1 MTKKIILLA
10 TALFAFVRLNAQ
22 GVYDVSKIPAALKI
36 NAAVVIRNEEMIYE
50 VKDPGNAAMTYKT
63 AVTIL
68 NKNGEDAS
76 NMMEYYNNFSNISSL
91 KAILYDDKGNK
102 LKDYKSSDFKDRSV
116 VSEGTLYQDSRYKYL
131 DFLHTSFPYTI
142 EFSYTVDYKGITNYP
157 TWYPASTWNYAIENS
172 SYTFK
177 IPETMTFKYLKSKG
191 LKTDSVKIKDKI
203 HYKWTCA
210 NVPAM
215 EYEQMSMGLR
225 NVMPWVN
232 LAPNQ
237 FEYDD
242 SKANIET
249 WKNLGSWLF
258 TLSNNGQVLPEATK
272 AKVQSLVKGIKT
284 PKEKVKVL
292 YSYLQSNTRYVG
304 VQLGIGGFK
313 PIAAEKVSAVNY
325 SDCKGLS
332 NYMKA
337 LLQEAGIKS
346 NLVVIGNGMPSLNEN
361 YASMNQANHMI
372 LCVPLEKDTTW
383 LECTSQYT
391 PLGFIGNDN
400 SNRTVLLIT
409 EEGGK
414 LAQTPVYTPQS
425 NYQKRKV
432 KVDLDEEGAANIGIQ
447 TQYGNSQYEDHAGML
462 FIEPTEKRK
471 RIMNSLSIP
480 NMQIDELSYEQ
491 PDKDIAV
498 LNEKINLRCTQLL
511 TKGGDRLFLTLNLLN
526 RQENTITPI
535 EARKTFFGVK
545 YGFNDEDEI
554 TYTIPKGYKVEFIP
568 KDIIIESEFG
578 SYTAKVIAKENTLVY
593 TRTKTMVN
601 RQYPPEKYNDFV
613 AFYKKIYQADKQKG
627 ILAKID

>member
-1 MTKKIILLA
+1 MMKKIMFLA
-10 TALFAFVRLNAQ
+10 MALFAFVKLNAQ
-22 GVYDVSKIPAALKI
+22 GVYDVSKIPAELKI
-36 NAAVVIRNEEMIYE
+36 NAAVVIRNEEMVYE
-50 VKDPGNAAMTYKT
+50 VKDPGNAVMTYKT

-76 NMMEYYNNFSNISSL
+76 NMFEGYDNFSNISSL
-91 KAILYDDKGNK
+91 KATLYDDKGNK
-102 LKDYKSSDFKDRSV
+102 VKDYKSSDFKDKSA
-116 VSEGTLYQDSRYKYL
+116 VSEGTLYQDDRIKYL
-131 DFLHTSFPYTI
+131 NFLHTSFPYTI
-142 EFSYTVDYKGITNYP
+142 EFSYAVDYNGILNYP

-177 IPETMTFKYLKSKG
+177 IPETMSFKYLKSKG

-203 HYKWTCA
+203 HYKWACT
-210 NVPAM
+210 NIPAM
-215 EYEQMSMGLR
+215 EYEQLSVGLR

-237 FEYDD
+237 FEYDN
-242 SKANIET
+242 SKANIEN

-258 TLSNNGQVLPEATK
+258 TLSNGGQTLPETTK
-272 AKVQSLVKGIKT
+272 TKVQALVKDAKT
-284 PKEKVKVL
+284 TKEKIKIL
-292 YSYLQSNTRYVG
+292 YNYLQSNTRYVG

-313 PIAAEKVSAVNY
+313 PITAEKVSAVNY

-346 NLVVIGNGMPSLNEN
+346 NLVVIGNGMPSLNKQ

-372 LCVPLEKDTTW
+372 LCVPIEKDTTW
-383 LECTSQYT
+383 LECTSQRM
-391 PLGFIGNDN
+391 PVGFIGNDN

-414 LAQTPVYTPQS
+414 LAQTPAYAPQN
-425 NYQKRKV
+425 NYQKRKA
-432 KVDLDEEGAANIGIQ
+432 KVDLDEEGSANVEIE
-447 TQYGNSQYEDHAGML
+447 TVYGNSQYEDHAGML

-471 RIMNSLSIP
+471 KIMNSLSIP
-480 NMQIDELSYEQ
+480 NMQIAELKYEQ
-491 PDKDIAV
+491 PNQDAPV
-498 LNEKINLRCTQLL
+498 LNEKINLKCTQLL
-511 TKGGDRLFLTLNLLN
+511 TKGSDKLFLTLNLLN
-526 RQENTITPI
+526 RQEHTITPI
-535 EARKTFFGVK
+535 ESRKTFFGVK

-554 TYTIPKGYKVEFIP
+554 TYTVPKGYKVEFIP

-578 SYTAKVIAKENTLVY
+578 RYTAKVIAKENTLVY

-613 AFYKKIYQADKQKG
+613 AFYKKIYQADKQKS

>member
-1 MTKKIILLA
+1 MMKKIMFLA
-10 TALFAFVRLNAQ
+10 MALFAFVKLNAQ
-22 GVYDVSKIPAALKI
+22 GVYDVSKIPAELKI
-36 NAAVVIRNEEMIYE
+36 NAAVVIRNEEMVYE
-50 VKDPGNAAMTYKT
+50 VKDPGNAVMTYKT

-76 NMMEYYNNFSNISSL
+76 NMFEGYDNFSNISSL
-91 KAILYDDKGNK
+91 KATLYDDKGNK
-102 LKDYKSSDFKDRSV
+102 VKDYKSSDFKDKSA
-116 VSEGTLYQDSRYKYL
+116 VSEGTLYQDDRIKYL
-131 DFLHTSFPYTI
+131 NFLHTSFPYTI
-142 EFSYTVDYKGITNYP
+142 EFSYAVDYNGILNYP

-177 IPETMTFKYLKSKG
+177 IPETMSFKYLKNKG

-203 HYKWTCA
+203 HYKWACT
-210 NVPAM
+210 NIPAM
-215 EYEQMSMGLR
+215 EYEQLSVGLR

-237 FEYDD
+237 FEYDN
-242 SKANIET
+242 SKANIEN

-258 TLSNNGQVLPEATK
+258 TLSNGGQTLPETTK
-272 AKVQSLVKGIKT
+272 TKVQALVKDAKT
-284 PKEKVKVL
+284 TKEKIKIL
-292 YSYLQSNTRYVG
+292 YNYLQSNTRYVG

-313 PIAAEKVSAVNY
+313 PITAEKVSAVNY

-346 NLVVIGNGMPSLNEN
+346 NLVVIGNGMPSLNKQ

-372 LCVPLEKDTTW
+372 LCVPIEKDTTW
-383 LECTSQYT
+383 LECTSQRM
-391 PLGFIGNDN
+391 PVGFIGNDN

-414 LAQTPVYTPQS
+414 LAQTPAYAPQN
-425 NYQKRKV
+425 NYQKRKA
-432 KVDLDEEGAANIGIQ
+432 KVDLDEEGSANVEIE
-447 TQYGNSQYEDHAGML
+447 TVYGNSQYEDHAGML

-471 RIMNSLSIP
+471 KIMNSLSIP
-480 NMQIDELSYEQ
+480 NMQIAELKYEQ
-491 PDKDIAV
+491 PNQDAPV
-498 LNEKINLRCTQLL
+498 LNEKINLKCTQLL
-511 TKGGDRLFLTLNLLN
+511 TKGSDKLFLTLNLLN
-526 RQENTITPI
+526 RQEHTITPI
-535 EARKTFFGVK
+535 ESRKTFFGIK

-554 TYTIPKGYKVEFIP
+554 TYTVPKGYKVEFIP

-578 SYTAKVIAKENTLVY
+578 RYTAKVIAKENTLVY

-613 AFYKKIYQADKQKG
+613 AFYKKIYQADKQKS